1 MVTLELSNHKWID
14 KDTKVSNLNIDIP
27 EQLKHVKVKE
37 VVDENGNWN
46 WRILE
51 NWLPAEIMYKIATA
65 LPPDDSAGDDKQ
77 QWQGN
82 SAKAFSITNIYHD
95 ICGFNQRDS
104 DDKWKRVWKLKTPE
118 RVKHFIWLVIHDRIL
133 TNERKYKMGLGDNT
147 CCYCGSMEET
157 CYLPLLI
164 LGVSWVMVVLCMIGL
179 QTS

>member
-1 MVTLELSNHKWID
+1 M
-14 KDTKVSNLNIDIP
+14 
-27 EQLKHVKVKE
+27 

-51 NWLPAEIMYKIATA
+51 NWLPAEIMYKIATI

-104 DDKWKRVWKLKTPE
+104 DDKWKRVWKLNTPE
-118 RVKHFIWLVIHDRIL
+118 RVKTHDRIL
-133 TNERKYKMGLGDNT
+133 TNGRKYKMGLGDNT
-147 CCYCGSMEET
+147 CRYCGSIEETTLHALRDCPVLAMVVWIHLVHQDMRNQFFNSELHEWVSSNLDHDMDERVGNVLPHALVMEE
-157 CYLPLLI
+157 
-164 LGVSWVMVVLCMIGL
+164 
-179 QTS
+179 